1 MAKINNIIDD
11 SNNITM
17 SINWKLAG
25 VIEPNIATGIP
36 STIHML
42 NMLLPMILPNK
53 ISCSFFKD
61 DTIVVTNSGKD
72 VPSATIVR
80 EIILSDIPI
89 VLAIL
94 VALSTTRLLPTIM
107 PINPNKVKNMA
118 VFVLNLDGSSSSSIL
133 FLDIDIM

>member
-1 MAKINNIIDD
+1 
-11 SNNITM
+11 M
-17 SINWKLAG
+17 SINWKLDG

-42 NMLLPMILPNK
+42 NMLLPIMLPNRM
-53 ISCSFFKD
+53 SCSFFSD
-61 DTIVVTNSGKD
+61 ETIVVTNSGKD
-72 VPSATIVR
+72 VPSAIIVR

-94 VALSTTRLLPTIM
+94 VALSTTRLLPIIM
-107 PINPNKVKNMA
+107 PINPNMVNRRA

>member
-1 MAKINNIIDD
+1 
-11 SNNITM
+11 M
-17 SINWKLAG
+17 SINWKLDG

-42 NMLLPMILPNK
+42 NMLLPIMLPNRM
-53 ISCSFFKD
+53 SCSFFSD
-61 DTIVVTNSGKD
+61 ETIVVTNSGKD
-72 VPSATIVR
+72 VPSAIIVR

-94 VALSTTRLLPTIM
+94 VALSTTRLLPIIM
-107 PINPNKVKNMA
+107 PINPNMVNRRA

-133 FLDIDIM
+133 FLDIYIM